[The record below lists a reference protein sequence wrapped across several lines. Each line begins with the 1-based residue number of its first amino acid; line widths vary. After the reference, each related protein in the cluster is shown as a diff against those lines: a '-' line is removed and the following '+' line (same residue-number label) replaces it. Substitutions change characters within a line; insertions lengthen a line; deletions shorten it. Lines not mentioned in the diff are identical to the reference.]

1 MKKII
6 TTFLFTILLLPCA
19 DAKLPF
25 IVQSVYFKPTD
36 ALPAP
41 KTLGQ
46 TMHDVQMLYLEQM
59 EDNGYGAKTFRLERN
74 AAGDTIIHT
83 VNGRHAT
90 AHYRATT
97 YNSIKAEL
105 PQRLLNP
112 NNITVII
119 AGGVQFIDNRVWGTG
134 FPVYGGACGGKA
146 IIAATNA
153 NFGVPLI
160 AHELGHAFGLYH
172 NIIGDP
178 SLMGRGRDNIPDVIE
193 FNDYETRW
201 LDKHHYF
208 NAVHEIAHYPKLVH
222 THRFRET
229 QEDIIR
235 FKFDI
240 ESIGE
245 LHQAQIYR
253 YSDVAIVGWE
263 RIDGNHA
270 TAAFFV
276 RRNLLRNQNQIGVQM
291 LDTLG
296 NHYIEHIHL
305 GNLDQIASEV
315 KKKLP
320 IEEGVTPVEPT
331 TVEKN
336 GKKDSKEPRSAS
348 PQGKLVLL
356 WARLKARR

>member
-1 MKKII
+1 MRRCETAVYRPNCLLQTYRC
-6 TTFLFTILLLPCA
+6 TTRTQ
-19 DAKLPF
+19 DAW
-25 IVQSVYFKPTD
+25 
-36 ALPAP
+36 AN
-41 KTLGQ
+41 
-46 TMHDVQMLYLEQM
+46 MHDVQMLYLEQM
-59 EDNGYGAKTFRLERN
+59 EDNGYDAKTFRLERKCRRRSDHPYCQRQ
-74 AAGDTIIHT
+74 GTPL
-83 VNGRHAT
+83 R
-90 AHYRATT
+90 TT
-97 YNSIKAEL
+97 EQQPTNPSKPKL
-105 PQRLLNP
+105 PRKFLNQ

-134 FPVYGGACGGKA
+134 FPIYGGACGGKA

-178 SLMGRGRDNIPDVIE
+178 SIMGRGRDNIPDVIE

-229 QEDIIR
+229 QENIIR

-240 ESIGE
+240 ESLGE

-253 YSDVAIVGWE
+253 RSDVAIVGWE

-276 RRNLLRNQNQIGVQM
+276 RRNLLRNQNQMGVQM
-291 LDTLG
+291 MDVLG

-305 GNLDQIASEV
+305 GNLDQICE
-315 KKKLP
+315 
-320 IEEGVTPVEPT
+320 
-331 TVEKN
+331 
-336 GKKDSKEPRSAS
+336 
-348 PQGKLVLL
+348 
-356 WARLKARR
+356 